1 MGIKSIG
8 KTAFDAVYEA
18 NVDAVYQTALH
29 YSRDEHTAE
38 EITQTVFMKLYMNME
53 NINMDAV
60 SGYLINAAKHTAM
73 NHRRDRSREVLR
85 EEIFYDQGNAD
96 SAETEFLHKLR
107 DKEYVELAESI
118 FAELYHVNERWYD
131 AITITYHLEKPQK
144 EVAEIMG
151 VSLEVLHSMLYR
163 AKKWIRK
170 NYEEEFD
177 HLNKA

>member
-8 KTAFDAVYEA
+8 KTAFDAVYGA
-18 NVDAVYQTALH
+18 NADAVYYTALR

-38 EITQTVFMKLYMNME
+38 EITQTVFMKLYINME
-53 NINMDAV
+53 NINMEAV
-60 SGYLINAAKHTAM
+60 TSYLLSAAKHMAL
-73 NHRRDRSREVLR
+73 NYKRDRKRIILV
-85 EEIFYDQGNAD
+85 EEIDEDMMVAD
-96 SAETEFLHKLR
+96 SAEDEFVKRLYR
-107 DKEYVELAESI
+107 KECCELAETI
-118 FAELYHVNERWYD
+118 FAELYCVNERWYD
-131 AITITYHLEKPQK
+131 AVMFTYLLEKPQK

-170 NYEEEFD
+170 NFEEDFN

>member
-18 NVDAVYQTALH
+18 NADAVYYTALR
-29 YSRDEHTAE
+29 YSRDEHAAE

-53 NINMDAV
+53 NINMEAV
-60 SGYLINAAKHTAM
+60 NSYLLSAAKHMAL
-73 NHRRDRSREVLR
+73 NYKRDGKRVVPA
-85 EEIFYDQGNAD
+85 EEICEDAKVTD
-96 SAETEFLHKLR
+96 SAEDEFMKKLYR
-107 DKEYVELAESI
+107 NEYCELAEMI
-118 FAELYHVNERWYD
+118 FTELYRVNERWYD
-131 AITITYHLEKPQK
+131 AIMITYLLEKPQK

-163 AKKWIRK
+163 AKKWIRR
-170 NYEEEFD
+170 NFEEEFD